1 MGNIINIDEEDLKI
15 KHDTPAESGVVGS
28 VLKKPDLISHVE
40 FMHPS
45 MFDDQALSA
54 LYWAVGELVE
64 EGIDEIDDLTI
75 TQKISSSKLMGLF
88 DNDVSQ
94 LREYINK
101 LKMLATDNIGEFIRR
116 SRIVATI
123 DYRETMMV
131 ELVNTLEYV
140 KTTKDDINE
149 VNYNINNK
157 VSDVGDTFLI
167 HNDTPLIGEFVD
179 ELWNEIEEQATED
192 GIVGLPSK
200 YPMINNYFNY
210 EPGELIIVGGEKKAG
225 KSVYMMNEIVHKVQ
239 AGVPTLIL
247 DTELSTQ
254 QFFTRLLACVAQV
267 DVRTIKGGTYDDEEL
282 ERIEESKEEI
292 KSYPLAH
299 VYLPEKAPN
308 WQLSDLFSITK
319 SYYHKIDLE
328 FLVFDYIKADTV
340 SDLEINESNYLGDLT
355 NYLKNKIGGRLNL
368 SVLAGAQMSP
378 YDMRLSDSDK
388 LNRYASTIFYWM
400 KKEPSE
406 IIGDGS
412 KSGTH
417 KIFIDYN
424 RLGEQW
430 DEPEVEYI
438 NMYADFDKMSI
449 YQCENQ
455 PMNKSENP
463 WKDDNDGDS

>member
-1 MGNIINIDEEDLKI
+1 MGNIINIDEGDLKI
-15 KHDTPAESGVVGS
+15 KHDTPAESGIVGS
-28 VLKKPDLISHVE
+28 VLKKPELITHVD

-45 MFDDQALSA
+45 MFEDQSLSA
-54 LYWAVGELVE
+54 LYWTVNDLVE
-64 EGIDEIDDLTI
+64 EGIDEVDDLTI
-75 TQKISSSKLMGLF
+75 TQKISSSGLLHLF
-88 DNDVSQ
+88 NDDVSE
-94 LREYINK
+94 LREIINK
-101 LKMLATDNIGEFIRR
+101 LKMLATDNIGEFMRR
-116 SRIVATI
+116 CRVVATI
-123 DYRETMMV
+123 DYRENMMQ
-131 ELVNTLEYV
+131 ELISTINYV

-149 VNYNINNK
+149 VNYSINNK
-157 VSDVGDTFLI
+157 ISNVGDNYLI
-167 HNDTPLIGEFVD
+167 HNETPLIGEFVD
-179 ELWNEIEEQATED
+179 ELWNEIEEQSNED

-200 YPMINNYFNY
+200 YPIINNYFNY
-210 EPGELIIVGGEKKAG
+210 EPSELIIVGGEKKAG
-225 KSVYMMNEIVHKVQ
+225 KSVLMMNEILHKSK

-267 DVRTIKGGTYDDEEL
+267 KVRTIKGGTYTEE
-282 ERIEESKEEI
+282 ERNRIDKAKKEI

-308 WQLSDLFSITK
+308 WKFVDLFSITK
-319 SYYHKIDLE
+319 SYYYKIDLE

-340 SDLEINESNYLGDLT
+340 SNLDINESNYLGDLT
-355 NYLKNKIGGRLNL
+355 NYLKNKIGGRLNIP
-368 SVLAGAQMSP
+368 VLAGAQMSP

-400 KKEPSE
+400 KKSPDE

-455 PMNKSENP
+455 PLAGNDKP
-463 WKDDNDGDS
+463 WKDDSNGDS